1 MAELVAKIY
10 SQALFEVGKEDGKL
24 DEYLE
29 EIKFVGDVC
38 SEYKEFF
45 ELLKTPKISIN
56 EKKNVFEETFEGKLS
71 SETNNFIKIVLDK
84 RRIKNIFEIIKEYE
98 KLVDK
103 HNGVVKAD
111 AYTTMPLDEDTL
123 KSLEDK
129 LSSITDKNVK
139 LENKIDKSLIGGIK
153 ITLGDKVIDSSLKS
167 RLSNIENSLK
177 KLIV

>member
-10 SQALFEVGKEDGKL
+10 SQALFEAGKEENML

-29 EIKFVGDVC
+29 EIKLINEVF
-38 SEYKEFF
+38 SEYKDFF
-45 ELLKTPKISIN
+45 ELLKTPNISIN
-56 EKKNVFEETFEGKLS
+56 EKKNIIDETFEGKVS
-71 SETNNFIKIVLDK
+71 SEIKNFLKIILDK
-84 RRIKNIFEIIKEYE
+84 RRIKNIFEIIEEYE
-98 KLVDK
+98 KLYNE

-153 ITLGDKVIDSSLKS
+153 ITLGDKVIDNSLKKK
-167 RLSNIENSLK
+167 LWNIENSLK

>member
-1 MAELVAKIY
+1 MAELVARRY
-10 SQALFEVGKEDGKL
+10 SEALFEVGKEDNKL

-29 EIKFVGDVC
+29 EIKFIGDVC
-38 SEYKEFF
+38 SEYKDFF

-56 EKKNVFEETFEGKLS
+56 EKKDVFEETFEGKIS
-71 SETNNFIKIVLDK
+71 KEVNNFLKIILDK
-84 RRIKNIFEIIKEYE
+84 RRINSIFQITKEYE

-111 AYTTMPLDEDTL
+111 AYTTIPLDKDKL
-123 KSLEDK
+123 KTIENK
-129 LSSITDKNVK
+129 LSSMTNKKVK

-153 ITLGDKVIDSSLKS
+153 IKIGDKVIDDTIKTK
-167 RLSNIENSLK
+167 LSDIEKSLK

>member
-10 SQALFEVGKEDGKL
+10 SQALFEAGKEENML

-29 EIKFVGDVC
+29 EIKLINEVF
-38 SEYKEFF
+38 SEYKDFF
-45 ELLKTPKISIN
+45 ELLKTPNISIN
-56 EKKNVFEETFEGKLS
+56 EKKNIIDETFEGKVS
-71 SETNNFIKIVLDK
+71 SEIKNFLKIILDK
-84 RRIKNIFEIIKEYE
+84 RRIKNIFEIIEEYE
-98 KLVDK
+98 KLYNE

-123 KSLEDK
+123 KSLGDK

-153 ITLGDKVIDSSLKS
+153 ITLGDKVIDNSLKKK
-167 RLSNIENSLK
+167 LWNIENSLK